1 MAELLFSA
9 FLDVLFDR
17 LASRDLFNFVRQIQ
31 GGVSSEL
38 KNWERKLKMIQAVLS
53 DAEEKQLTDE
63 SVKMWLDDLQD
74 LAYDAED
81 ILDEFATQA
90 LERKLMVEDPDQPGS
105 STDSK
110 VRKMVPAACFSC
122 FMPISTIK
130 FNSSMRTKIK
140 DITSRMEDLCKQRI
154 ELGLQL
160 TPGAGGTS
168 SATAAQRRPHSS
180 SVQTERAVYGRD
192 DDKAK
197 ILAMVLSDEPSVAN
211 FRVIPIVGMAGVGK
225 TTLAREVYN
234 DRAVEVFK
242 FDIKAWVCLSDNFD
256 VLGISR
262 ALLESITCR
271 PCELKALNDV
281 QIELKKAVN
290 GKKFLLVL
298 DDVWN
303 ENYDSWATLK
313 APFIAGAPNSKIIVT
328 TRNSHVASTMGPIQH
343 YNLKALSNEDCWS
356 VFIMHA
362 FDDRDINAHQISELF
377 RNKVVEKCGGL
388 PLAAAILGGLLRSR
402 RQDAWD
408 ELLNRNILANLP
420 QQSDVHPVLRLSYHY
435 LPSYL
440 KRCFAYCAIFPK
452 DYEFTEGELVF
463 LWMAEGIIQQSS
475 KGKELEDWVSECFH
489 DLVSRSI
496 FQPSSSDN
504 SKFVLHDLVHDLAQL
519 VSGEIIFKLEEANK
533 PSRRFE
539 RVRHYSYSQGWC
551 DGKNKFDLLYEVQHL
566 RTFLPL
572 NRRFYVGPYYMPAA
586 VLYDLLPKFKNLRVL
601 SLEQYCVIELPHS
614 FADLRLLRCLNLAGT
629 SIKSLPKSTSSLLN
643 LEILILKDCSRLIK
657 LPAKMRKLINLSH
670 LDIEGANLLQEMPWG
685 MKELKNLRKLSNFIV
700 GKGGAASGL
709 KDLKNLKFLRGELC
723 ISGLE
728 NVHDSQDAREAMLCE
743 KQNLKALSLEWG
755 SQFDNS
761 RDEALEENVL
771 DMLQTQKDLK
781 ELAIRHYGGVRFPS
795 WVANPSFSTM
805 EVLTLKNCENC
816 TSLPTLGL
824 LSSLKHLVVNGLK
837 KLKSIGVE
845 FYGESC
851 SNPFQSLVTLCF
863 EDLPEWEHWDTKFD
877 KNGVVAGFSSLCEL
891 SIVEC
896 PKFSGKLPECLP
908 SLEKLVVSKCGELV
922 VSFSSFPKLC
932 KLQIDGC
939 KGLECSMSPVDD
951 KSVDC
956 MTISNSSFE
965 IYGCKGMMYN
975 DCPAANSVTIS
986 NLLEF
991 GKFLKQGFQ
1000 QVETL
1005 WISDSDQIESWLETK
1020 KPLPEQGLHVITL
1033 SEEVSIE
1040 ESVISFVSFPEI
1052 NFFLKNLQSLRIGKA
1067 RTIKSLP
1074 QEIVGNNSHLESLYI
1089 SNCDSLTFIARSKL
1103 SSSLKSLEILDC
1115 ENLQHLVDGE
1125 EDDPSSSSS
1134 SGMLKCL
1141 KIIRCPELTSL
1152 SSGIQLLEALEYLDI
1167 DNCPKLGSIPDSLYN
1182 LDCLQRIEISDCP
1195 SLVSLGERGLP
1206 ESILIVGIC
1215 RCEKLEAL
1223 PNDMHKLNS
1232 LRHLSIWD
1240 CPSIVSF
1247 PEGGFPT
1254 NLTSLFI
1261 GGDVKVLY
1269 KALIQWGL
1277 HRLTSLRRLWIIEG
1291 CHEAKCFPDEEMGMM
1306 LPSSLTH
1313 LEFSGL
1319 SELRYLSSMAFQSLT
1334 SLEHL
1339 EIYNCPNLTSFPEVG
1354 LPSSLLGLLIA
1365 GCPKLKKECK
1375 RGKGKEWSKIANI
1388 PMVLIDRKFIY
1399 DPDSEE

>member
-951 KSVDC
+951 KS
-956 MTISNSSFE
+956 
-965 IYGCKGMMYN
+965 
-975 DCPAANSVTIS
+975 
-986 NLLEF
+986 
-991 GKFLKQGFQ
+991 
-1000 QVETL
+1000 
-1005 WISDSDQIESWLETK
+1005 
-1020 KPLPEQGLHVITL
+1020 
-1033 SEEVSIE
+1033 
-1040 ESVISFVSFPEI
+1040 
-1052 NFFLKNLQSLRIGKA
+1052 
-1067 RTIKSLP
+1067 
-1074 QEIVGNNSHLESLYI
+1074 
-1089 SNCDSLTFIARSKL
+1089 KL